1 MYLFKVAVSKLFKK
15 FLSLLLN
22 NNHNTCGLAHQD
34 YGFDTFE
41 GFRKLGFIVIIYI
54 YTPKMQVICNT

>member
-15 FLSLLLN
+15 FLSLLFN

-41 GFRKLGFIVIIYI
+41 GFRKLGFMLISYI
-54 YTPKMQVICNT
+54 CTPKMQVICNT